1 MIHAVNFLS
10 STLMKPVALAAL
22 LALSACASTNELQAP
37 SNLPSN
43 WGEPG
48 QYKYIDAPP
57 VPHAEIPKFNSGDSS
72 ATSLWSSSPKS
83 LFGDRRAS
91 QFGDIL
97 TVVIEIDDEA
107 EIVNSVTQNRQNDQD
122 FSLNALFGLPEFLTP
137 RLPDGASLS
146 PALDLTR
153 GSSINGNGNI
163 RREEQLTLR
172 LAARVVEVT
181 PNGYL
186 SLAGRQEVIV
196 NNEARYLQVTGLV
209 RPQDITRINE
219 ITYDKIAE
227 AKIFYGGQG
236 QITDSVRPRIGN
248 KVVSKILPF

>member
-1 MIHAVNFLS
+1 MTFSLDLLS
-10 STLMKPVALAAL
+10 SSFIKPAAL
-22 LALSACASTNELQAP
+22 LVVFTLSACASNNGLQPPNDLPTNWDT
-37 SNLPSN
+37 S
-43 WGEPG
+43 G
-48 QYKYIDAPP
+48 QYIDAPP
-57 VPHAEIPKFNSGDSS
+57 VLQKDVPDQNTSNAQ

-91 QFGDIL
+91 QHGDIL

-107 EIVNSVTQNRQNDQD
+107 EIVNSVTQNRQSDQD

-137 RLPDGASLS
+137 KLPDGAGLS
-146 PALDLTR
+146 PGLDINR
-153 GSSINGNGNI
+153 GSSVNGNGNI
-163 RREEQLTLR
+163 RRQETLTLR
-172 LAARVVEVT
+172 LAARVVNVT

-209 RPQDITRINE
+209 RPEDITRLNT

-227 AKIFYGGQG
+227 ARVFYGGQG
-236 QITDSVRPRIGN
+236 QITDSVRPRIGD
-248 KVVSKILPF
+248 KVLSKVIPF